1 MSEIIKQEYIHL
13 HCPAATKA
21 EVLQTASRWAAE
33 AEIIADAALFL
44 KGLWDREAEF
54 STGVGDGIAIP
65 HCRLESIRQPS
76 VFFAHLEQPI
86 RWSSEEEVDLILV
99 LAVPQSNAENTHIRL
114 LSQLARKLVDEVFV
128 SQLRELD
135 QPLAVYALFND
146 IQL

>member
-21 EVLQTASRWAAE
+21 EVLQAASRWAAE
-33 AEIIADAALFL
+33 AEIVTDADLFL

-65 HCRLESIRQPS
+65 HCRLKAIRQPS
-76 VFFAHLEQPI
+76 VFFAHLEKPVC
-86 RWSSEEEVDLILV
+86 WSSEESVDLILV

-114 LSQLARKLVDEVFV
+114 LSQLARKLVDDVFV

-135 QPLAVYALFND
+135 QPAAIYALFND

>member
-21 EVLQTASRWAAE
+21 EVLATASRWAAGSG
-33 AEIIADAALFL
+33 DHRGCSFVSQRLM
-44 KGLWDREAEF
+44 DREAEF

-135 QPLAVYALFND
+135 QPAAVYALFND

>member
-1 MSEIIKQEYIHL
+1 M
-13 HCPAATKA
+13 
-21 EVLQTASRWAAE
+21 
-33 AEIIADAALFL
+33 FL

-135 QPLAVYALFND
+135 QPAAVYALFND

>member
-21 EVLQTASRWAAE
+21 EVLQTASRWAAD

-86 RWSSEEEVDLILV
+86 RWSSEE
-99 LAVPQSNAENTHIRL
+99 
-114 LSQLARKLVDEVFV
+114 
-128 SQLRELD
+128 
-135 QPLAVYALFND
+135 
-146 IQL
+146 